1 MAKKKLKDKIE
12 LTIFWLGLFCLTY
25 LILGFIL
32 KSDLTKPIDSSIFY
46 EVLKDSLTITATF
59 LAPITAFILFSDW
72 RVNHRLVRNEKEVN
86 DLYKKIRNDNLIMLK
101 FIFELAYQ
109 KNKENTE
116 IMKNYF
122 EEYNILNENNIYALN
137 ELERMKPRLINSE
150 FYNVAREIL
159 SLQFELIFKINRFLE
174 FNKTASIDD
183 SEENM
188 GARYRAYSEFNDF
201 RLDYELKSLKFM
213 NSLKEEAEKYII

>member
-1 MAKKKLKDKIE
+1 MAKKELKEKIE

-25 LILGFIL
+25 LIFGFIL

-46 EVLKDSLTITATF
+46 EVLKDSLTITAAF
-59 LAPITAFILFSDW
+59 LAPIAAFILFSDW
-72 RVNHRLVRNEKEVN
+72 RENHRLVRNEKEVN

-101 FIFELAYQ
+101 FVFELAYQ

-159 SLQFELIFKINRFLE
+159 NLQFELIFKIYRYLE
-174 FNKTASIDD
+174 FNKTASIDQ
-183 SEENM
+183 SEENI
-188 GARYRAYSEFNDF
+188 GASYTAWLEFNNF
-201 RLDYELKSLKFM
+201 RLDYELESLKII
-213 NSLKEEAEKYII
+213 NSLKIETEKYII